1 MINVNTGGNL
11 APTPREQF
19 FTWELDAQRTMS
31 LKVNDVASDRQKQR
45 QLLNKDFRK
54 LVEESAILKKDES
67 VADTVTGLSNPT
79 LNGTAKVQSQNG
91 TYNDLIGLTKLMCEA
106 YKKYPLLCKRNERNT
121 EGKNVGTQKISK
133 KRKLKNLKNHQIR
146 KPWQKKHTHQ
156 LGIDNDDCIRALAV
170 AYHVPSKRVYYGMS
184 GQSKKIKI
192 HKSIWGKSLVKGRKR
207 GTCAEFKVANQA
219 LNDGQAI
226 DGLVINVVDIMS
238 GDPKPRCRNCL
249 FITKDSK
256 CLSDDLIFDGNMA
269 KLDL

>member
-1 MINVNTGGNL
+1 
-11 APTPREQF
+11 
-19 FTWELDAQRTMS
+19 MS

-54 LVEESAILKKDES
+54 LVEESAVLKNDGR
-67 VADTVTGLSNPT
+67 VADTGLNNPT
-79 LNGTAKVQSQNG
+79 TAKVQSQNG
-91 TYNDLIGLTKLMCEA
+91 TYNNLIGLTKLMCEA

-121 EGKNVGTQKISK
+121 DGKDVGVQKIAK
-133 KRKLKNLKNHQIR
+133 KRKLKNLKNHQIK
-146 KPWQKKHTHQ
+146 KPWQKKRTNQ
-156 LGIDNDDCIRALAV
+156 LDIDNHDCIRALAV

-184 GQSKKIKI
+184 GQSKKLKI